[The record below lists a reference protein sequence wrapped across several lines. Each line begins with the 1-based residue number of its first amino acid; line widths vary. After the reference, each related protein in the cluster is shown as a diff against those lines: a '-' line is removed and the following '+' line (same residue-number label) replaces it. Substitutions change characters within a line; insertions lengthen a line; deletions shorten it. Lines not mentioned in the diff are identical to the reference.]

1 VYPIRLIVVGKTKQ
15 KSIISLESHYKQ
27 LVKAYIRLEIFE
39 IQEGR
44 GHTERQLWDEAMHI
58 RAALSGHKRQV
69 LLDQGGAQRSSE
81 EFAAWLGSVMDKGE
95 SLAFAI
101 GSSHGFHSS
110 LKAEAKESLSLSPMT
125 FPHDLCRA
133 MLMEQLFR
141 ACCILR
147 GKLYHK

>member
-1 VYPIRLIVVGKTKQ
+1 VYPIHLIVVGKTKQ
-15 KSIISLESHYKQ
+15 KSIITLESHYKQ

-44 GHTERQLWDEAMHI
+44 GQTERRLLDEAVHI
-58 RAALSGHKRQV
+58 KAALSGHKKQV
-69 LLDQGGAQRSSE
+69 ILDRGGAQRSSE
-81 EFAAWLGSVMDKGE
+81 EFAAWLGNIMDNGE

-101 GSSHGFHSS
+101 GSSHGFHPS
-110 LKAEAKESLSLSPMT
+110 LKAEIKESVSLSQMT

-133 MLMEQLFR
+133 MLLEQLFR

-147 GKLYHK
+147 GKPYHK

>member
-1 VYPIRLIVVGKTKQ
+1 MYPIRLIVVGKTKQ

-27 LVKAYIRLEIFE
+27 LVKTYIRLEIFE

-44 GHTERQLWDEAMHI
+44 GHTDRQLFDEAERI
-58 RAALSGHKRQV
+58 RAALSGYKRQV

-81 EFAAWLGSVMDKGE
+81 EFAAWLGNIMDKGE

-101 GSSHGFHSS
+101 GSSYGFHPN
-110 LKAEAKESLSLSPMT
+110 LKAEVKESLSLSPMT

-147 GKLYHK
+147 LKPYHK